1 MEVVMMEYTIS
12 SFIPIIIAAVSS
24 TLITRFFFGAEPA
37 FMVAPL
43 HMHSVLEIPYLLVG
57 GALIGCIAAGY
68 IQLIQA
74 FARLSNWPFWTRM
87 LLAGGLTAACA
98 VVLPQVMGVGYDT
111 VNQIMVTQFPIWLLL
126 AIMLGKGVTS
136 AASVGL
142 GMPVGLIGPS
152 LVMGAAIGGT
162 FGNVLVQFQV
172 VDISVGFYVMLGMC
186 AMMAAVLQ
194 APLAALMAVMEM
206 TANTNLILPAMVTIV
221 AATMVTS
228 QVFRQRSVFIATLN
242 TLGLEYP
249 PNPVTMHLQRV
260 GASAIMD
267 RSFVRLRPV
276 IPGDEAREALA
287 KQPNWILVDD
297 DEGQAKAVLNP
308 SDLAAFLDERGAD
321 EAEIRLLH
329 MPGQRMDVTSI
340 GFQATALQVQEALS
354 ASQTEA
360 CCITRTTAPMIRPV
374 VGIVTRSH
382 IENYRNLTE

>member
-1 MEVVMMEYTIS
+1 
-12 SFIPIIIAAVSS
+12 
-24 TLITRFFFGAEPA
+24 
-37 FMVAPL
+37 
-43 HMHSVLEIPYLLVG
+43 
-57 GALIGCIAAGY
+57 
-68 IQLIQA
+68 
-74 FARLSNWPFWTRM
+74 
-87 LLAGGLTAACA
+87 
-98 VVLPQVMGVGYDT
+98 
-111 VNQIMVTQFPIWLLL
+111 
-126 AIMLGKGVTS
+126 
-136 AASVGL
+136 
-142 GMPVGLIGPS
+142 
-152 LVMGAAIGGT
+152 
-162 FGNVLVQFQV
+162 
-172 VDISVGFYVMLGMC
+172 MLGMC